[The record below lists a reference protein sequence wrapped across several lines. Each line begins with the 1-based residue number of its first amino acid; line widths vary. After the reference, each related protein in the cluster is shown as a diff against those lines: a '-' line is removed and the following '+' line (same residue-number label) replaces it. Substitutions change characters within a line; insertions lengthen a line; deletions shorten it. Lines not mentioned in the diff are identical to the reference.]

1 MLCVCLFVILLSLL
15 NVSSI
20 TERFYEELL
29 TWGLHVL
36 SFLIGALT
44 QVTIVW
50 MYGLNTLIDKLATW
64 RGQAVPTHLTV
75 FLQIFG
81 NFSSLHLFVLMFMVI
96 WFNYESNDITGVIII
111 VLVLCLIIC
120 YGLVITVNGFRRGR
134 KKKVHWKEVILKD
147 IMGKKKEDKRKSLT
161 NSYRKF
167 ERCDI
172 TLTNLKLSPSQ
183 SNSGTLFRR
192 SPKRQAESN
201 I

>member
-1 MLCVCLFVILLSLL
+1 MGIGVCLFTIFLSLL
-15 NVSSI
+15 NVSSM
-20 TERFYEELL
+20 TERYYEEIL

-36 SFLIGALT
+36 SFLVGALA

-50 MYGLNTLIDKLATW
+50 MYGLNTLMDKLASW
-64 RGQAVPTHLTV
+64 RGQAVPTPLV
-75 FLQIFG
+75 IFLQIFG
-81 NFSSLHLFVLMFMVI
+81 NLSSLHLFVLMFIVI
-96 WFNYESNDITGVIII
+96 WFNYESNDITGVLII
-111 VLVLCLIIC
+111 VLVLCLIMF

-134 KKKVHWKEVILKD
+134 KEVVLQD
-147 IMGKKKEDKRKSLT
+147 MMGKKKEDKRKSLT

-183 SNSGTLFRR
+183 STSGTLFRR